1 MMFVRTADEG
11 SVSALFLS
19 TLFLSTLF
27 LLTLFVPD
35 SESPLILSLETAT
48 RAGSVALARGAQLLA
63 LRGSDAQAS
72 RSARLLQSV
81 EEILEEAGASL
92 PDVELFAAASG
103 PGSFTGLRIGLATVK
118 SFAATLSRKCVGIN
132 TLAAVAHAAGASRC
146 TLAMIPAGRGEVFG
160 QLLSVQADGEVT
172 TLNEA
177 VHQTP
182 EKLLDSVAHIRQLKF
197 AGEGLQQYEPLIRKR
212 AEQSGLE
219 LLNEDATHPE
229 IFNQDECWIIARPA
243 GALAG
248 NIAILAHQYSL
259 RNETTGPEQLRAFYV
274 RPSDAELNV
283 QQQ

>member
-1 MMFVRTADEG
+1 
-11 SVSALFLS
+11 
-19 TLFLSTLF
+19 
-27 LLTLFVPD
+27 
-35 SESPLILSLETAT
+35 
-48 RAGSVALARGAQLLA
+48 VALARGAQLLA
-63 LRGSDAQAS
+63 LRGSDAQTS
-72 RSARLLQSV
+72 RSAKLLQSV
-81 EEILEEAGASL
+81 EEILEEAGTSL
-92 PDVELFAAASG
+92 PEVELFAAASG

-132 TLAAVAHAAGASRC
+132 TLSAVAHAAGASPC

-172 TLNEA
+172 ALNEA

-182 EKLLDSVAHIRQLKF
+182 EKLLDSVAHIRPLKF

-212 AEQSGLE
+212 AERAGLK
-219 LLNEDATHPE
+219 LLNEETTPPE
-229 IFNQDECWIIARPA
+229 IFREQDECWIIARPA

-248 NIAILAHQYSL
+248 NIAILAHQHSL

-274 RPSDAELNV
+274 RPSDAELNA